1 MSEVTTIPNNLLAM
15 KRRNKRPLVISVRTK
30 MEGKTE
36 FTGFEMDL
44 RFELEAL
51 FP

>member
-1 MSEVTTIPNNLLAM
+1 MSEVTTIPYNFVEI
-15 KRRNKRPLVISVRTK
+15 KRRKKGPLMISVRTQ
-30 MEGKTE
+30 MEGKKE